1 MLTLLDADDDAGG
14 EGNNLVLS
22 ASVGV
27 LPGMSLNGDVSWF
40 DRDAGGDDDGVTGV
54 IRLRVAF

>member
-1 MLTLLDADDDAGG
+1 M
-14 EGNNLVLS
+14 LS

-40 DRDAGGDDDGVTGV
+40 DRDVGNDDDGVTGV